1 MTRVWIPLLA
11 LVALSGVARAQQAK
25 PQEPPEEDERLQQKE
40 YAFNPL
46 QAAKELKVGNFYFK
60 KGSYRAAVGRF
71 EEAVKW
77 NPSFAE
83 AYLRM
88 GEAQEK
94 LAAEAHQQEEKE
106 RAMEAARKA
115 YAKFLELAPDDKK
128 AEEIKKKVGK

>member
-1 MTRVWIPLLA
+1 
-11 LVALSGVARAQQAK
+11 VALSGVARAQKAK
-25 PQEPPEEDERLQQKE
+25 PQEPPEEDERLQQQE

-46 QAAKELKVGNFYFK
+46 QASKELKVGNFYFK
-60 KGSYRAAVGRF
+60 KGSYRAAIGRF

-94 LAAEAHQQEEKE
+94 LANEAHQRQEKE